1 MIGRLRRMRLDW
13 DRRARENARHF
24 VVTHREQWSDEE
36 FFRSGEVAMEE
47 DILNDLGNVCQSKDP
62 KSMRVIE
69 IGCGAGRMTRA
80 MARFFGEVHAVDISP
95 EMVRLARR
103 AVAGMG
109 NAFIYRNNGRDLG
122 VLRGSAWKRL
132 VRSAPP
138 RFDFAFSSMV
148 FQHIPSRRIVE
159 SYVRDVAR
167 LLRPGALFKFQVQG
181 NPRVGTEGKNTWVG
195 ASFTEKDARDMA
207 ERCGFDLKYQA
218 GAGDQYYWLW
228 FFNRT
233 PHGAKTLQRSW

>member
-1 MIGRLRRMRLDW
+1 MVSLRTIGRLRRMRLDW

-24 VVTHREQWSDEE
+24 VVTHQAEWSDEE

-47 DILNDLGNVCQSKDP
+47 DILNDLGNICQGKDP

-80 MARFFGEVHAVDISP
+80 LAGFFGEVHAVDISP

-103 AVAGMG
+103 AVAGFK
-109 NAFIYRNNGRDLG
+109 NASVYCNNGRDLR
-122 VLRGSAWKRL
+122 VLRGPAWKRL
-132 VRSAPP
+132 LRAAPP

-148 FQHIPSRRIVE
+148 FQHIPSRPIVE
-159 SYVRDVAR
+159 SYVRDVAA

-181 NPRVGTEGKNTWVG
+181 NPRVGIEGKNSWIG
-195 ASFTEKDARDMA
+195 ASFTEKDAREMA
-207 ERCGFDLKYQA
+207 DRCGFELRYQA

-228 FFNRT
+228 FFCR
-233 PHGAKTLQRSW
+233 G

>member
-122 VLRGSAWKRL
+122 VLRGSAWNRL
-132 VRSAPP
+132 LRAAPP
-138 RFDFAFSSMV
+138 R
-148 FQHIPSRRIVE
+148 FQHIPSRAIVE

-181 NPRVGTEGKNTWVG
+181 NPRAGAEGENSWVG
-195 ASFTEKDARDMA
+195 ASFTEKDAREMA
-207 ERCGFDLKYQA
+207 ARCGFDLKYQA

-228 FFNRT
+228 FFNRNQL
-233 PHGAKTLQRSW
+233 G

>member
-1 MIGRLRRMRLDW
+1 
-13 DRRARENARHF
+13 
-24 VVTHREQWSDEE
+24 
-36 FFRSGEVAMEE
+36 
-47 DILNDLGNVCQSKDP
+47 
-62 KSMRVIE
+62 
-69 IGCGAGRMTRA
+69 
-80 MARFFGEVHAVDISP
+80 
-95 EMVRLARR
+95 
-103 AVAGMG
+103 
-109 NAFIYRNNGRDLG
+109 
-122 VLRGSAWKRL
+122 
-132 VRSAPP
+132 
-138 RFDFAFSSMV
+138 MV

-181 NPRVGTEGKNTWVG
+181 NPRVGTEGKNSWVG

-233 PHGAKTLQRSW
+233 GRG